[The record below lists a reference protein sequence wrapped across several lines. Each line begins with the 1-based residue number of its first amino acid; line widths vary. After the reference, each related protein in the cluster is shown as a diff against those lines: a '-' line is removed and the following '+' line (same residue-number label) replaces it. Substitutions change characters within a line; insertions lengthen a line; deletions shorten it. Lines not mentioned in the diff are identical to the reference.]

1 MSNGIIPLEQI
12 ARRIIFLRGE
22 KVMLGQDLAKLY
34 GVTVSALIQAVKR
47 NADRFPE
54 DFMYWLTP
62 EEFAHLKSQFVISSW
77 GALRKRPYAFTDQAS
92 PCFRVCS

>member
-1 MSNGIIPLEQI
+1 VELNLDAMSNGIIPLEQI

-47 NADRFPE
+47 NADR
-54 DFMYWLTP
+54 YRGRQRT
-62 EEFAHLKSQFVISSW
+62 
-77 GALRKRPYAFTDQAS
+77 
-92 PCFRVCS
+92 